1 MCVVT
6 VSPLLFLEA
15 SSPSPTCGSVHL
27 SVSVWCQLC
36 VVLYF
41 AYMRMYACLVQA
53 LWCCTQPCGDMLP
66 LSTCTGVCIST
77 VSYTEQDY
85 QSRGEQVIKEVYL
98 CACVHVGACVYV
110 YDASQFLA
118 GKAIVRPA
126 SMCTCNVYMHT
137 HRYVGVHTCSVHW
150 TILANGLVVQ

>member
-1 MCVVT
+1 M
-6 VSPLLFLEA
+6 
-15 SSPSPTCGSVHL
+15 
-27 SVSVWCQLC
+27 VSVC

-41 AYMRMYACLVQA
+41 AYMHMYACLVQA

-66 LSTCTGVCIST
+66 LSTSTGVCIST

-85 QSRGEQVIKEVYL
+85 QSRGEQFIKEVYL
-98 CACVHVGACVYV
+98 CACVHVVHVCM

-118 GKAIVRPA
+118 GKAIVRSA

-137 HRYVGVHTCSVHW
+137 RRYVGVHTCIVYW
-150 TILANGLVVQ
+150 TISASGLV